1 MRLSTAMALL
11 ELSCAEQ
18 EDVVV
23 FGGARPLRGPNGGGS
38 LTAFRTESRRK
49 KKVIENFSSSYRI
62 LFLFGPELHLLTRKK
77 NRHHGEDQE
86 EGYVLNI
93 VFD

>member
-1 MRLSTAMALL
+1 MLNKKMLLSLEEPAL
-11 ELSCAEQ
+11 SAVQ
-18 EDVVV
+18 T
-23 FGGARPLRGPNGGGS
+23 GGGS